1 MTAIEY
7 TNEIKEVMDTGL
19 KKTILY
25 HFVDHYDD
33 CDDDE
38 GEEYYGTT
46 CYINDGDGGVL
57 YLEVCCDGTIM
68 NLSLHECSFLGDT
81 YLSLT
86 EIMLILEDL
95 SKHIRDIKEGEI

>member
-1 MTAIEY
+1 MDAIEY

-33 CDDDE
+33 E
-38 GEEYYGTT
+38 GEEYCGTT

-57 YLEVCCDGTIM
+57 HLEVCCDGTIM
-68 NLSLHECSFLGDT
+68 NLSLHDCSFIGDT
-81 YLSLT
+81 YLLLS